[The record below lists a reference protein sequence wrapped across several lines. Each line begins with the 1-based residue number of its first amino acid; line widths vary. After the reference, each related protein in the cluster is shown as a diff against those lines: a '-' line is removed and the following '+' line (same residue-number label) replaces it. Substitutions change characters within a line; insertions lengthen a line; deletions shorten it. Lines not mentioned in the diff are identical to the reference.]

1 MIKLKKLQII
11 PKDASINEK
20 RDIQFIT
27 TDVYV
32 EKDQIIGV
40 AMHIREKTITD
51 SWEDITTQDY
61 LEKEGI
67 QLCTLLC
74 KDGRNRLSNII
85 VDEQILKLID
95 ENENNEQKSAWSE
108 EGERIRKGL
117 IQYFSTFTLDTFA
130 GLEPKK
136 ILSWLEKQGEQ
147 KSADKVE
154 PKFNF
159 KVGQW
164 IVATGKCVYLISKID
179 GFNVTLIDTNGDEHV
194 FDASSLDDAHEWT
207 IQDAKDGDVLISK
220 NYMGEF
226 PFIFKETKP
235 SNIKTD
241 MPNPLTVLGYC
252 GIGGAGFVY
261 PKNGGWGDTANCIY
275 YPATKEQR
283 DVLMKEMAEFVGYTR

>member
-27 TDVYV
+27 TDAYI

-40 AMHIREKTITD
+40 LMHIREKTITD
-51 SWEDITTQDY
+51 SWEDVATRDY
-61 LEKEGI
+61 LEKKGI

-95 ENENNEQKSAWSE
+95 ENENDEQ
-108 EGERIRKGL
+108 RP
-117 IQYFSTFTLDTFA
+117 DD
-130 GLEPKK
+130 K
-136 ILSWLEKQGEQ
+136 I
-147 KSADKVE
+147 E

-179 GFNVTLIDTNGDEHV
+179 GFNITLIDTNGDEHV

-207 IQDAKDGDVLISK
+207 IQDAKDGDVLINK

-283 DVLMKEMAEFVGYTR
+283 DVLMKAMAEFVGYTR